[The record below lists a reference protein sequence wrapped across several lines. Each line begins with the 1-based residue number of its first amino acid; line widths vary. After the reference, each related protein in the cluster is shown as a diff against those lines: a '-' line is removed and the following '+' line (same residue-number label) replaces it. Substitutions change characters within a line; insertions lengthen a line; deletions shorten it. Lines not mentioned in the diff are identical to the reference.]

1 MENYRYL
8 YIGEYK
14 LPLNNNYDDKCDYL
28 KSLQIK
34 KQNELQNIEKI
45 KREFVNDKV
54 LNDDELFQRD
64 YSFFSVLKPK
74 YKIKKS
80 LPKIKICPSFKYTF
94 KSPIEKY
101 KSYKIRQNILYNND
115 IKNGL
120 ISFPIHANNFKTSF
134 LNKSNL
140 WLYLPIIKK

>member
-45 KREFVNDKV
+45 KKDFVNDKV
-54 LNDDELFQRD
+54 LIHSNKIIYYNLY
-64 YSFFSVLKPK
+64 YSN
-74 YKIKKS
+74 Y
-80 LPKIKICPSFKYTF
+80 
-94 KSPIEKY
+94 
-101 KSYKIRQNILYNND
+101 
-115 IKNGL
+115 
-120 ISFPIHANNFKTSF
+120 
-134 LNKSNL
+134 
-140 WLYLPIIKK
+140 

>member
-74 YKIKKS
+74 YKRIKP

-94 KSPIEKY
+94 KSTIEKY

-115 IKNGL
+115 IKTGL

-134 LNKSNL
+134 LNKSNS